1 MCFRKAFQLLLLK
14 NTKDNDQQV
23 FLPRLP
29 ISTQLL
35 CIIMH
40 AKYLILIF
48 AIGIQTCLGKG
59 APWSSEDQDIIFQKV
74 KYVVLNA
81 NKVLNQYKNLY
92 PGYTWISQSK
102 INPMKVLRL
111 GFHDCLTY
119 SDDLLEGEI
128 NGCDGCLN
136 PTGMNINIKEVYG
149 GKNSK
154 NGPDVNTTDNNG
166 LTNTADILEEVF
178 TNPNFP
184 TGPPPLDMSMKD
196 KGMSRADLWAFASL
210 VAFRLGVSNNNYA
223 CQGPEVAKEKVKAGP
238 RGRICGHLREHEPEC
253 EISNNITK
261 LSY

>member
-1 MCFRKAFQLLLLK
+1 MR
-14 NTKDNDQQV
+14 NTKEQETRNNC
-23 FLPRLP
+23 FLNVLLSSP
-29 ISTQLL
+29 QLL
-35 CIIMH
+35 CINMQLNSIFIW
-40 AKYLILIF
+40 ALIP
-48 AIGIQTCLGKG
+48 TCLGMG
-59 APWSSEDQDIIFQKV
+59 APWSAQDQDIIYEKV
-74 KYVVLNA
+74 KYVAINGKRVVKEYTQLH
-81 NKVLNQYKNLY
+81 
-92 PGYTWISQSK
+92 PGYTFINVTT
-102 INPMKVLRL
+102 INPMKILRL
-111 GFHDCLTY
+111 GFHDCLPY
-119 SDDLLEGEI
+119 SDAAQGEI

-136 PTGMNINIKEVYG
+136 PTGMNMSYTKENG
-149 GKNSK
+149 FGKGSR
-154 NGPDVNTTDNNG
+154 NGPDVNVTDNNG